1 MTYGIPGLSCLG
13 DESGCQGVTVA
24 WKMSDYSDG
33 TSDVADLVTGC
44 WGFNESVD
52 DLTCESNGP
61 DADDGNGF
69 TTLIND
75 QVRVGEPEQKS

>member
-1 MTYGIPGLSCLG
+1 MTLGACLLSCLG

-24 WKMSDYSDG
+24 WKMSDYDG
-33 TSDVADLVTGC
+33 GRDDAALVMGC

-52 DLTCESNGP
+52 NLTCESNGP
-61 DADDGNGF
+61 DADDWNGF

-75 QVRVGEPEQKS
+75 QVHVGEPEQKS